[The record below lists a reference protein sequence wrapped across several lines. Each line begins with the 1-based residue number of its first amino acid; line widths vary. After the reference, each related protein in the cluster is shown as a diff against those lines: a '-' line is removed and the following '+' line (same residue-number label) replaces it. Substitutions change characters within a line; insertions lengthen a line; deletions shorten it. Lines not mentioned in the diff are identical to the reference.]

1 MLVLGIETSSRLG
14 SVALRR
20 DDETL
25 AERVIA
31 QGQGHGALLWNE
43 FRRLFA
49 DAGLSPEALDLIAVS
64 QGPGSYTGLRIGITA
79 ARTAA
84 WTLARPILGVPSLD
98 VLAENAPPDPA
109 HVATLLDAKR
119 KQVYAC
125 LYERRQGRLE
135 RMMPFRVVRPAELDL
150 PTPCLILG
158 DAAERYRGTLAREGV
173 SFGDQEASRPRAGV
187 VARLAAERYAA
198 GERRAL
204 HALRPIYLRRPEA
217 EEVWERRHGKS

>member
-20 DDETL
+20 DDEAL
-25 AERVIA
+25 AERLIA
-31 QGQGHGALLWNE
+31 QSQGHGALLCNE
-43 FRRLFA
+43 LRRLF
-49 DAGLSPEALDLIAVS
+49 DRAGLAPEALDLIAVS

-84 WTLARPILGVPSLD
+84 WTLGKPVLGVPSLD
-98 VLAENAPPDPA
+98 VLAENAPPEAD

-135 RMMPFRVVRPAELDL
+135 RTMPYRVVRPAELEL
-150 PTPCLILG
+150 PTPCLVLG
-158 DAAERYRGTLAREGV
+158 NAAERYREVLGGEGV
-173 SFGDQEASRPRAGV
+173 SFGGEAASRPTAGA

-198 GERRAL
+198 GQRCEL
-204 HALRPIYLRRPEA
+204 HALTPIYLRRPEA